1 MPETA
6 KPGTPHMLVFRLAI
20 FLLLAA
26 AGISFALFAL
36 TSNPRY
42 KRTGLRILLGT
53 LIAAFIFFAILIA
66 DRLA

>member
-1 MPETA
+1 
-6 KPGTPHMLVFRLAI
+6 MLVFRIAI
-20 FLLLAA
+20 FLLLGA

-36 TSNPRY
+36 TSNPVY

-53 LIAAFIFFAILIA
+53 LASALVFFAILIA